1 LGDLNYIE
9 AKGKSAMASKAL
21 RLIKGVPK
29 AAFTIEQLFE
39 AAFGPEPLEYHF
51 KSLLGWR
58 PLSLA
63 TRSSSHWVENAVSAD
78 RPATLDPPAGVKV
91 YETEALIV
99 VEVELPAIDED
110 SLYLEIS
117 GYMLIIR
124 GNPLPP
130 DNSSHRLAARY
141 NDKKVHRCIQLPILA
156 KPGEVRARLEGNI
169 VRVMIRKRLQ
179 AD

>member
-1 LGDLNYIE
+1 
-9 AKGKSAMASKAL
+9 MASKAI
-21 RLIKGVPK
+21 RSAKGVPK
-29 AAFTIEQLFE
+29 ADFTIEQLFE
-39 AAFGPEPLEYHF
+39 AAFGPEPLEYHH

-58 PLSLA
+58 PLALVPGSP
-63 TRSSSHWVENAVSAD
+63 SHWIEQAA
-78 RPATLDPPAGVKV
+78 PPGRSTSYDDSAGVKV
-91 YETEALIV
+91 YETETLIV
-99 VEVELPAIDED
+99 VEVELPAIDEE

-124 GNPLPP
+124 GNPLHA
-130 DNSSHRLAARY
+130 NSPSHRLAARY
-141 NDKKVHRCIQLPILA
+141 NKKKVHRCIQLPVLA